1 MPIQKVPAAAWRR
14 IGVVGLILTLAAV
27 FWITLTPQPF
37 EQDQYS
43 AWVEW
48 TLNALHAIGVPAA
61 FGYSQLEV
69 TANVIMFVPLGV
81 FLTLALGPTHAWIG
95 LLALPALSGAIELAQ
110 LLFLPTRYP
119 TLVDIAA
126 NSVGAWIGIGAVV
139 LARAASQRR
148 HALASS

>member
-48 TLNALHAIGVPAA
+48 TLNALHAMGVPPS
-61 FGYSQLEV
+61 FGYSELEV
-69 TANVIMFVPLGV
+69 AANVVMFVPLGL
-81 FLTLALGPTHAWIG
+81 FLTLALERRRAWVG
-95 LLALPALSGAIELAQ
+95 LVALPALSGGIELAQ

-119 TLVDIAA
+119 TLSDILA
-126 NSVGAWIGIGAVV
+126 NSLGAWIGIGAIALIRMYARGQ
-139 LARAASQRR
+139 LARPM
-148 HALASS
+148 